1 MRTPLSRLVIGAAAL
16 LAAFAAGVAFEHF
29 GRDAHAESMTTV
41 STLYVPP
48 GGLVFR
54 SMDGSPIARLSRG
67 PHGGTLE
74 MYDDRREVAER
85 YPASPRGVPA
95 LVRENPYAGDEKD
108 PWMPDGPGF

>member
-1 MRTPLSRLVIGAAAL
+1 
-16 LAAFAAGVAFEHF
+16 
-29 GRDAHAESMTTV
+29 
-41 STLYVPP
+41 
-48 GGLVFR
+48 
-54 SMDGSPIARLSRG
+54 
-67 PHGGTLE
+67 